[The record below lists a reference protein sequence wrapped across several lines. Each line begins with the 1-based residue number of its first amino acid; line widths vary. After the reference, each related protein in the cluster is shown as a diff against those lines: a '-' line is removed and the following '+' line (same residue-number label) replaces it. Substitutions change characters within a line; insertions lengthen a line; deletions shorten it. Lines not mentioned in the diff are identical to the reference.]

1 VKLNSIKRYLLVALA
16 AGSVTL
22 GAMTTG
28 TTGASA
34 ATSFRVAFPGGGF
47 ELQSAPRWV
56 AVPGTRVYRVR
67 DDMRP
72 NDDFYRFGN
81 YYYVYSGSNWYRATR
96 WNGRYVMVSERS
108 LPPQFWDIPQDNWR
122 SYPPGW
128 RNHQRGNHRR
138 Y

>member
-1 VKLNSIKRYLLVALA
+1 MKLNSIKRGLLVALA
-16 AGSVTL
+16 AASVTL
-22 GAMTTG
+22 GSMTTANAV
-28 TTGASA
+28 TT
-34 ATSFRVAFPGGGF
+34 FRVAVPGGGF

-56 AVPGTRVYRVR
+56 VVPGTRVYVVR

-72 NDDFYRFGN
+72 SEDFYHFGN
-81 YYYVYSGSNWYRATR
+81 YYYVYSGGTWYRASR

-108 LPPQFWDIPQDNWR
+108 LPRQFWDIPQEHWR

-128 RNHQRGNHRR
+128 RNNHRR